1 MKYIL
6 IICCLFTLLGCQK
19 EDPYADTVY
28 TREQREPQ
36 FIEKI
41 AVNKVDACWYE
52 SVSYSYSRRNKEQ
65 PNSVENLDMSTLD
78 NIHFDGVN
86 ICERP
91 ADQYHT
97 TRFYAVE
104 KEKDDVTAIN
114 DLLSEKLYN
123 RHITLEDLDTLK
135 LEYISKDNI
144 VALYNEAFDQLPRS
158 LGDFWQNDQIEIKK
172 YSDDDVTVTVG
183 ALINWGYLDG
193 INLKFEQKDGKA
205 ITLSDQQIA
214 EINASISAELI
225 GNQSNRVESIPHSDD
240 VITLDLVNKALD
252 SVLIYDNE

>member
-19 EDPYADTVY
+19 EEAYDYVY
-28 TREQREPQ
+28 TREQSEPQ

-41 AVNKVDACWYE
+41 AVKKVDACWYE
-52 SVSYSYSRRNKEQ
+52 SVSFSYSRRNKEQ

-78 NIHFDGVN
+78 GIHFDGVN

-91 ADQYHT
+91 ADQYHA
-97 TRFYAVE
+97 TRFYAAE

-123 RHITLEDLDTLK
+123 RHITLEDLGTLK

-172 YSDDDVTVTVG
+172 YSDDDITVTVG
-183 ALINWGYLDG
+183 ALINWGYIEG
-193 INLKFEQKDGKA
+193 INLQFKQKDGKA

-214 EINASISAELI
+214 EINISISEELVT
-225 GNQSNRVESIPHSDD
+225 NQSDQVESIPYSDD
-240 VITLDLVNKALD
+240 IITLNLINKALK
-252 SVLIYDNE
+252 SVLILDNE